1 MEFIAKPDEAH
12 EGLDGTYLSTE
23 FYPGFSDL
31 LDMSRPFDP
40 VKIGTKV
47 SGPTWDD
54 ELTERRVESAPPRLD
69 DLSAYQHRYWS
80 VDFRPGQDSG
90 DPDQPVS
97 HRQADL
103 SAAHT
108 WSSELV
114 DADGEKTGYHT
125 VMLDVDHP
133 VRVVPSSTPGHY
145 HLYIDVPVKH
155 EKYFDALEALVD
167 ANILERGYVEASRAR
182 GGTHVRLPWVKKADP
197 VIDFFQSDEQA
208 AELEAAVKANPSLRP
223 DVLLAIPENLAIAIE
238 QSKAHDNCSCD
249 WRSMPDAQEPYDE
262 HAEHA
267 HLNDYDRETCAA
279 AGAILDLSDEQ
290 RLAEQSKAGDV
301 APFPDLA
308 EEAEDFRKYLDE
320 VVDPQI
326 RLIVEN
332 GFLEKSATP
341 RDPIGGGAAT
351 RPREEIVEE
360 LKIRESV
367 KPLLQFR
374 DSPEGQT
381 VEWDVTQ
388 YEVKYVNGRGVL
400 RRKAAKTESTH
411 PEA

>member
-1 MEFIAKPDEAH
+1 MDPKPVFKPDPPH
-12 EGLDGTYLSTE
+12 EGLDGTYLLTE
-23 FYPGFSDL
+23 LYPGFSDL
-31 LDMSRPFDP
+31 LDMASSFDP
-40 VKIGTKV
+40 VKLGVKV
-47 SGPTWDD
+47 SGPGQVKGH
-54 ELTERRVESAPPRLD
+54 ELDTPWLG

-97 HRQADL
+97 YQQADL

-145 HLYIDVPVKH
+145 HLYIEVPVEH
-155 EKYFDALEALVD
+155 EQYFDALDALVD

-197 VIDFFQSDEQA
+197 VVDFFQSDEQA

-223 DVLLAIPENLAIAIE
+223 DVLLAIPEDLAIGIE
-238 QSKAHDNCSCD
+238 QSKAGDVAPYD
-249 WRSMPDAQEPYDE
+249 WRSTPDAQEPYDE
-262 HAEHA
+262 HAEKHP
-267 HLNDYDRETCAA
+267 T
-279 AGAILDLSDEQ
+279 
-290 RLAEQSKAGDV
+290 
-301 APFPDLA
+301 
-308 EEAEDFRKYLDE
+308 
-320 VVDPQI
+320 
-326 RLIVEN
+326 
-332 GFLEKSATP
+332 
-341 RDPIGGGAAT
+341 GGGAAS
-351 RPREEIVEE
+351 RSREEIVEE

-367 KPLLQFR
+367 TPLLRFL

-400 RRKAAKTESTH
+400 RRKAAKTESAH